1 MNLMFNFQD
10 KARFGEDVRYL
21 EHGRRARENFSSAK
35 ESQIVFGKT
44 QLWLVYDLVNILQS
58 CVFQKTI

>member
-1 MNLMFNFQD
+1 MNLTFNFQD

-21 EHGRRARENFSSAK
+21 EHGRIDRENFSITM

-44 QLWLVYDLVNILQS
+44 QLWRMFTRS
-58 CVFQKTI
+58 